1 MSDLHR
7 FFKNLCMAQNDFH
20 EKMDS
25 LQIDFPVKVTCGL
38 MESETLKVNC
48 QTSTLFKTGKM
59 SLFLPSDTQ
68 IKVKGYRCKP
78 DMRLYK

>member
-1 MSDLHR
+1 
-7 FFKNLCMAQNDFH
+7 MAQNDFH

-48 QTSTLFKTGKM
+48 QTSTLFKTGKNVAF
-59 SLFLPSDTQ
+59 SPQWYSD
-68 IKVKGYRCKP
+68 KS
-78 DMRLYK
+78 